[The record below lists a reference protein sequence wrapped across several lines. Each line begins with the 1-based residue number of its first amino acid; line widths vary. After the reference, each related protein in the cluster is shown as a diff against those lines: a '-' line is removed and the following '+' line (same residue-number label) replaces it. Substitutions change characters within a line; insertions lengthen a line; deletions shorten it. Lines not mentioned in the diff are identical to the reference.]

1 MTRMPSPGWPEIE
14 GIDAAD
20 ARARWCG
27 DAALFVKILAQMFE
41 RFGAACEP
49 KDEAQ
54 PDEIG
59 DAARRMHKLR
69 GAAASLGAKGIYF
82 TAGQLEAA
90 YLAGDLELATHLR
103 ARLAE
108 AMRRLREAA
117 KPVLPGGSEDAA
129 AAGRAAAGE
138 GRAVGAGEGRA
149 AGGDEC
155 HAAAAGEGRAVG
167 SDTPQN
173 LRRLDELLR
182 RQDLAALT
190 LFRSVSI
197 DLERLLGVTHYRRM
211 QGHIENLRF
220 EQASHD
226 LRAVLG

>member
-1 MTRMPSPGWPEIE
+1 MTRTPSPGWPEIE

-49 KDEAQ
+49 RDEAQ

-59 DAARRMHKLR
+59 DGARRMHKLR

-82 TAGQLEAA
+82 SAGQLEAA
-90 YLAGDLELATHLR
+90 YLAGDLELASHLR

-108 AMRRLREAA
+108 AMCRLREAA
-117 KPVLPGGSEDAA
+117 KPALRGGSE
-129 AAGRAAAGE
+129 
-138 GRAVGAGEGRA
+138 
-149 AGGDEC
+149 
-155 HAAAAGEGRAVG
+155 HAAAAGEGRAG
-167 SDTPQN
+167 GADAAQS

-190 LFRSVSI
+190 LFKSVSI
-197 DLERLLGVTHYRRM
+197 DLERLLGVTPYRRM

-220 EQASHD
+220 EQASRD